1 MNILRQIGIVSLIN
15 FRSIRLRLWRSLV
28 IVVGM
33 ACVIGVLL
41 SMLSLT
47 EGMHKAFLDTG
58 DPGRALVV
66 STGAQSEGNSAI
78 SRDKARIIMDA
89 PGIAK
94 APDGSPMADPGIN
107 SGVPVIRL
115 NGIKAYNILRGFG
128 PKGIALRPEF
138 HLVSGRLFRPGTRE
152 LIVGVAAKT
161 QFQGMTVGDKVILP
175 DGEWPIVGSF
185 TTGDLLDGQLIGDT
199 EIVMKAIRRPSYN
212 SVLVRL
218 ASPASF
224 ADFKK
229 ALTTNPALAV
239 DPILQSDWYKKISA
253 GFSTFFNVIAYGI
266 GSIMAVGALFGCL
279 NTMYAAVAARG
290 REIATLR
297 AIGYQAFPVAV
308 SVVLEAAALSVAGA
322 LIGAAFAWTVYD
334 GAKGS
339 FGSNVFDLT
348 VSPVLIGMAVLW
360 AVAVALLGGLLPS
373 IRAARRPVVEALR
386 AT

>member
-1 MNILRQIGIVSLIN
+1 MLRQIAIVSLIN
-15 FRSIRLRLWRSLV
+15 FRSLRLRLWRSLV

-33 ACVIGVLL
+33 GCVIGVLL

-47 EGMHKAFLDTG
+47 EGMYKAYQDTG

-66 STGAQSEGNSAI
+66 SSGAQSEGSSSI
-78 SRDKARIIMDA
+78 SRDKARLIMDA

-94 APDGSPMADPGIN
+94 APDGSPLADAGMN
-107 SGVPVIRL
+107 SGVPVVRL
-115 NGIKAYNILRGFG
+115 NGRPAYNGLRGFG
-128 PKGIALRPEF
+128 PKGILLRPEF
-138 HLVSGRLFRPGTRE
+138 HLVSGRLFRFGTRE
-152 LIVGVAAKT
+152 LIVGVAANT
-161 QFQGMTVGDKVILP
+161 QFKGMNVGDKVILP

-185 TTGDLLDGQLIGDT
+185 TTGDLLDGQLVGDT
-199 EIVMKAIRRPSYN
+199 ETVMKAIRRPAYN

-218 ASPASF
+218 TSPDSF
-224 ADFKK
+224 STFKR

-239 DPILQSDWYKKISA
+239 DPILQSDWYKKQSS
-253 GFSTFFNVIAYGI
+253 GFSAFFNVIAYGI
-266 GSIMAVGALFGCL
+266 GIIMATGALFGCL

-297 AIGYQAFPVAV
+297 AIGYGAFPVAV
-308 SVVLEAAALSVAGA
+308 SVLLEAVSLSVAGA
-322 LIGAAFAWTVYD
+322 VIGAGIAWALYNGRV
-334 GAKGS
+334 GS
-339 FGSNVFDLT
+339 FGQSVFKLT
-348 VSPVLIGMAVLW
+348 VSPSLIGMALLW

>member
-1 MNILRQIGIVSLIN
+1 MLRQIFVVSAIN
-15 FRSIRLRLWRSLV
+15 FKSLRQRLWRSLV

-47 EGMHKAFLDTG
+47 EGMLAAYMKTG

-66 STGAQSEGNSAI
+66 SAGSQNEGNSAL
-78 SRDKARIIMDA
+78 SRDKVRLIMDA

-94 APDGSPMADPGIN
+94 APDGSPLADAGIN

-115 NGIKAYNILRGFG
+115 NGRPAYNNLRGFG
-128 PKGIALRPEF
+128 PKGIMLRPEF
-138 HLVSGRLFRPGTRE
+138 HMVSGRMFRAGTRE
-152 LIVGVAAKT
+152 LVVGVLAKT
-161 QFQGMTVGDKVILP
+161 QFKGMNVGDKVILP

-199 EIVMKAIRRPSYN
+199 ETVMKAIRRPAYN

-218 ASPASF
+218 ASPSSF
-224 ADFKK
+224 AIFKH

-239 DPILQSDWYKKISA
+239 DPILQSDWYKKLSE
-253 GFSTFFNVIAYGI
+253 GFSTFFKVIAYGI
-266 GSIMAVGALFGCL
+266 GIIMGIGALFGCF
-279 NTMYAAVAARG
+279 NTMYAAVAARA

-297 AIGYQAFPVAV
+297 AIGYNAFPVAV
-308 SVVLEAAALSVAGA
+308 SVILEAVALSVAGA
-322 LIGAAFAWTVYD
+322 LIGALIAWTLYD
-334 GAKGS
+334 GVDGS
-339 FGSNVFDLT
+339 FGQNVFKLT
-348 VSPVLIGMAVLW
+348 VSPALIGMAVLW
-360 AVAVALLGGLLPS
+360 AMAVAILGGLLPS

>member
-47 EGMHKAFLDTG
+47 EGMLQAYQDTG

-66 STGAQSEGNSAI
+66 SIGAQSEGNSGIA
-78 SRDKARIIMDA
+78 RDKARIIMDA

-107 SGVPVIRL
+107 SGVPVMRL
-115 NGIKAYNILRGFG
+115 NGRRAYNNLRGFG
-128 PKGIALRPEF
+128 PKGIMLRPEF
-138 HLVSGRLFRPGTRE
+138 HMVSGRMFRFGTRE
-152 LIVGVAAKT
+152 LIVGVSAKT
-161 QFQGMTVGDKVILP
+161 QFQGMNIGDKVILP
-175 DGEWPIVGSF
+175 DGEWPIVGTF

-199 EIVMKAIRRPSYN
+199 ETVMKAIRRPAYN
-212 SVLVRL
+212 SILVRL
-218 ASPASF
+218 SSLNAF
-224 ADFKK
+224 DEFKR
-229 ALTTNPALAV
+229 ALTTNPALSI
-239 DPILQSDWYKKISA
+239 DPYRQSDWYKKISS
-253 GFSTFFNVIAYGI
+253 GFSTFFNVVAYGI

-297 AIGYQAFPVAV
+297 AIGYSAFPVAV
-308 SVVLEAAALSVAGA
+308 SVVLEAAVLSVAGA
-322 LIGAAFAWTVYD
+322 LIGAGIAWMLYD
-334 GAKGS
+334 GKMGS
-339 FGSNVFDLT
+339 FNTSIFKLT
-348 VSPVLIGMAVLW
+348 VSPALIGMAILW
-360 AVAVALLGGLLPS
+360 ALAVAVLGGLFPS

>member
-1 MNILRQIGIVSLIN
+1 MNILRQIGIVSWIN

-41 SMLSLT
+41 SMLSMT
-47 EGMHKAFLDTG
+47 EGMLAAYMKTG

-66 STGAQSEGNSAI
+66 SAGSQSEGNSAI
-78 SRDKARIIMDA
+78 SRDKARLIMDA

-94 APDGSPMADPGIN
+94 AADGSPLADPGIN
-107 SGVPVIRL
+107 SGVPVMRL
-115 NGIKAYNILRGFG
+115 NGRRGYNILRGFG
-128 PKGIALRPEF
+128 PKGVMLRPEF
-138 HLVSGRLFRPGTRE
+138 HMVSGRMFRSGTRE
-152 LIVGVAAKT
+152 LIVGVAAKS
-161 QFQGMTVGDKVILP
+161 QFKDMNVGDKVILP

-199 EIVMKAIRRPSYN
+199 ETVMKAIRRPAYN

-218 ASPASF
+218 ASPSSF
-224 ADFKK
+224 AAFKR

-239 DPILQSDWYKKISA
+239 DPILQSDWYKKISE
-253 GFSTFFNVIAYGI
+253 GFSTFFKVIAYGI
-266 GSIMAVGALFGCL
+266 GIILAIGALFGCL
-279 NTMYAAVAARG
+279 NTMYSAVAARA

-297 AIGYQAFPVAV
+297 AIGYGAFPVAV
-308 SVVLEAAALSVAGA
+308 SVILEAIALSVAGA
-322 LIGAAFAWTVYD
+322 LIGATIAWALYD
-334 GAKGS
+334 GVDGA
-339 FGSNVFDLT
+339 FGSNVFKLS
-348 VSPVLIGMAVLW
+348 VSPALIGMAILW
-360 AVAVALLGGLLPS
+360 AVGVALLGGLLPS

>member
-1 MNILRQIGIVSLIN
+1 MNILRQIRIVSLIN
-15 FRSIRLRLWRSLV
+15 FKSVRLRLWRSLV

-33 ACVIGVLL
+33 TCVIGVLL

-47 EGMHKAFLDTG
+47 KGMQKAYLDTG

-66 STGAQSEGNSAI
+66 STGAQSEGNSSI

-94 APDGSPMADPGIN
+94 APDGSPIADPGMNTGI
-107 SGVPVIRL
+107 PLARL
-115 NGIKAYNILRGFG
+115 NGRKSYINLRGFG
-128 PKGIALRPEF
+128 PKGVMLRPEF
-138 HLVSGRLFRPGTRE
+138 HMVSGRMFRPGTRE
-152 LIVGVAAKT
+152 LIVGITAKT

-199 EIVMKAIRRPSYN
+199 ETVMKAIRKSSYN

-218 ASPASF
+218 ETPQSF
-224 ADFKK
+224 AAFKK
-229 ALTTNPALAV
+229 ALTTNPALSV
-239 DPILQSDWYKKISA
+239 DPILQSDWYKKLSE

-266 GSIMAVGALFGCL
+266 GGIMAIGALFGCL
-279 NTMYAAVAARG
+279 NTMYAAVAARE

-297 AIGYQAFPVAV
+297 AIGYGAVAV
-308 SVVLEAAALSVAGA
+308 AASVILEAMALAVPGA
-322 LIGAAFAWTVYD
+322 LIGAGLAWLAYD
-334 GAKGS
+334 GAQGS
-339 FGSNVFDLT
+339 FNSSIFKLT
-348 VSPVLIGMAVLW
+348 VPPALIGMAIVW